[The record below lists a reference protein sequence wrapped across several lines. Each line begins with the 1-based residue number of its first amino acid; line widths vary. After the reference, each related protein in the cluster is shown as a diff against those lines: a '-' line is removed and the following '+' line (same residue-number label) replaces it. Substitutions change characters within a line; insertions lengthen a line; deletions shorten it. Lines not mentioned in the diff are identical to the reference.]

1 MHFNWDVFINL
12 GIISFALLIATFI
25 RSKVKFFQKFMIPN
39 ALTAGFI
46 LLPLYNYVFPLI
58 GFETASL
65 KDLAY
70 HFLGMSFVVLTLKH
84 SQPKTK
90 DNDGA
95 GPMAV
100 GIIYQY
106 TIQII
111 VGMLLTAGIIYTIR
125 PELFHSFGIL
135 MPLGFVQGPG
145 QAMSIG
151 MSWGE
156 IMGLEGLGSIGL
168 TFAAIGLI
176 LCCFGGI
183 YFINFA
189 IRNKWISKEEL
200 AYMGEE
206 STRRGIFSRDKKS
219 PLPVGSYLT
228 SESEAIDSMTLQ
240 TGLVIFT
247 YFVSFLILLGITKAL
262 ALIGDAGVQLGNS
275 LWGINFIFAALT
287 GMLMRK
293 ILEWLKADHIVD
305 NMTMNRV
312 SGFLVDIMV
321 TAAIAAISIA
331 VVIDYWLPILIV
343 AAIGGIISIWSVI
356 YIGSRMFKTHRFFR
370 TLMIFGVSTGTLST
384 ALALLRVVDPD
395 FKSPVIEDYT
405 FGSGIVFVL
414 VIPIILFLGWPVK
427 AFMTGEWIWFWMFF
441 GLTFIYFIGCT
452 IYFIMKSKKN
462 AFKNKRQ
469 VWLRKKAD

>member
-1 MHFNWDVFINL
+1 MNFHWDVFINL
-12 GIISFALLIATFI
+12 GIISVALLIATFI
-25 RSKVKFFQKFMIPN
+25 RSKVKFFQRFMIPN

-65 KDLAY
+65 RDLAY

-84 SQPKTK
+84 SQHKTK

-106 TIQII
+106 TIQIL
-111 VGMLLTAGIIYTIR
+111 VGMLLTAGIIYFIR

-151 MSWGE
+151 MSWGNQ
-156 IMGLEGLGSIGL
+156 MGLEGLGSIGL
-168 TFAAIGLI
+168 TFAAIGFI

-189 IRNKWISKEEL
+189 VRNNWISKEEL

-206 STRRGIFSRDKKS
+206 STRRGIFSRDRKN
-219 PLPVGSYLT
+219 PLPIGSYLT
-228 SESEAIDSMTLQ
+228 SESEAIDSLTLQ
-240 TGLVIFT
+240 TALVLFT
-247 YFVSFLILLGITKAL
+247 YFLSFLILLGITKLL
-262 ALIGDAGVQLGNS
+262 ALLGDSGVRLGES

-293 ILEWLKADHIVD
+293 IIVALKADHIVD

-343 AAIGGIISIWSVI
+343 AGIGGIISIWSVI

-405 FGSGIVFVL
+405 FGSGIVFIL

-427 AFMTGEWIWFWMFF
+427 TFITGEWMWFWMFF

-452 IYFIMKSKKN
+452 IYFIIKSKKN
-462 AFKNKRQ
+462 AFRHKRQ
-469 VWLRKKAD
+469 IWLRKKV